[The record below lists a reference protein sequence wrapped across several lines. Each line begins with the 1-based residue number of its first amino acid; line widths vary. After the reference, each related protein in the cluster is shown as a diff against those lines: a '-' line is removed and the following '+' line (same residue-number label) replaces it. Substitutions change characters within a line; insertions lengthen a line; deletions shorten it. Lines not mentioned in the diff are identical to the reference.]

1 MLRKIFVQIAVLGL
15 VMLSVFGTPLEVR
28 AGGVCGGTWVAEA
41 GDTVEKL
48 AALCGTSTAA
58 IYAANPGI
66 SNTLKAGQV
75 LTIPGLASAA
85 PTDGYDPSYYYDH
98 YYYQPSTSNATTYI
112 VQYGDTFAKIASRY
126 GISLNELW
134 GANPQIW
141 DIDILYTGQA
151 IYIPAAYS
159 PAKPP
164 ASATKEPTALTYPGD
179 IPRNASQGTVKLVNK
194 SNGDV
199 YVSLRIARADGTNAI
214 YEYPVKGTM
223 YVEIPIGWIDYIASV
238 GGVKFTGGFKL
249 KEGAISSVT
258 FYRSK
263 VVLGNN

>member
-1 MLRKIFVQIAVLGL
+1 MLRSFFVQITVMGL
-15 VMLSVFGTPLEVR
+15 VLLLVFGTPLKVQ
-28 AGGVCGGTWVAEA
+28 AGGVCGGTWVAES

-48 AALCGTSTAA
+48 AALCGTSTSA

-66 SNTLKAGQV
+66 NNTLKVGQV
-75 LTIPGLASAA
+75 LTIPGLASTA
-85 PTDGYDPSYYYDH
+85 PTDGYDSSYYYNQYH
-98 YYYQPSTSNATTYI
+98 YQPATSNTTTYI

-126 GISLNELW
+126 GISMNELW

-141 DIDILYTGQA
+141 DINVLYAGQI
-151 IYIPAAYS
+151 IYIPAKYS
-159 PAKPP
+159 PVKPP
-164 ASATKEPTALTYPGD
+164 VSTKEPTALTYPGD
-179 IPRNASQGTVKLVNK
+179 IPKNASEGTVKLVNK